1 MENVFHSGNF
11 GLIFVL
17 KLENY
22 MLMSRIL
29 ILLLIIS
36 SFKFQDEK
44 KTLIFFGDSI
54 TAGYGLEDPEMAYPA
69 EVQKILNEKGLNI
82 NVVNAGLSG
91 ETSSGGLGRI
101 NWVLKQPVDIFVLEL
116 GANDGLRGLPLSQ
129 TKENLQKIINIV
141 KQKYPKAKIVV
152 AGMMVPPNM
161 GPDYSKE
168 FNTLFPTL
176 AKENNALLIPF
187 ILENVAGIK
196 SLNQYDGIHPN
207 PEGHKIIARN
217 LVNQLSV
224 LF

>member
-196 SLNQYDGIHPN
+196 SLNQHDGIHPN
-207 PEGHKIIARN
+207 PEGYKIIARN
-217 LVNQLSV
+217 LVDQLSV